1 VNPSE
6 GRVPVSWNECADWL
20 DAGGVVL
27 QWNGTPTAFCANDF
41 RGGQTLSNQIMPP
54 SDYRLLPPPGLVA
67 APECMDGGGWLGQGK
82 DVPDGWEWR
91 HMTDSGWLQS
101 VRPTFGDDMLVQC
114 RPPVRVRDVVEVPLT
129 RLVGRTI
136 EGCDEA
142 AFRTDSPQP
151 PPGAPNW
158 RWRPAGDALW
168 RPFPAGSLDLDTG
181 RVRVYAE
188 GDEK

>member
-1 VNPSE
+1 MNPSE

-20 DAGGVVL
+20 EWFGREAVWSLMAEGPTHYTADEHRSGGVEH
-27 QWNGTPTAFCANDF
+27 
-41 RGGQTLSNQIMPP
+41 RGGRF

-67 APECMDGGGWLGQGK
+67 APEGMDGGGWLGEGRH
-82 DVPDGWEWR
+82 VPEGWEWR
-91 HMTDSGWLQS
+91 VFTDGPYCKWTAKDERSPAGS
-101 VRPTFGDDMLVQC
+101 EIVQC

-136 EGCDEA
+136 EGEEVPVWSFYREA
-142 AFRTDSPQP
+142 DGWHWSPDKP
-151 PPGAPNW
+151 EI
-158 RWRPAGDALW
+158 RR
-168 RPFPAGSLDLDTG
+168 FPAGSLDLDTG